1 MKRST
6 VIRNAVIVCSVI
18 VMSAAVLA
26 GFGRS
31 ASGNDRRTSRQ
42 SDYPDLPE
50 PGLVCEQPASLSDQV
65 QDASLIADATVLR
78 VLEEEEREYVPE
90 KGSTEE
96 AIYKKAGAAKDIYT
110 VRPIELNINETL
122 KGHPKDKKIMMYIPP
137 VALDSSPAFKSG
149 DRLVFML
156 NPYIDGGY
164 SSVTMQDGYYYVSE
178 DDRIYPAKVTELLQ
192 KESGKKLKD
201 FRSEIRKLSS
211 KE

>member
-1 MKRST
+1 MK
-6 VIRNAVIVCSVI
+6 RNAVIVCSVI
-18 VMSAAVLA
+18 LVSAAILA
-26 GFGRS
+26 GSGRP
-31 ASGNDRRTSRQ
+31 ASGNDRRTSSQ
-42 SDYPDLPE
+42 SDYPELPTS
-50 PGLVCEQPASLSDQV
+50 GLVCEQPASLSDQI
-65 QDASLIADATVLR
+65 QESSLIVDATVSR
-78 VLEEEEREYVPE
+78 VLEDEEREYVPE
-90 KGSTEE
+90 KGSAEE
-96 AIYKKAGAAKDIYT
+96 KMFKKAGTTRDQFT

-137 VALDSSPAFKSG
+137 VALESSPAFKTG

-178 DDRIYPAKVTELLQ
+178 DDRVYPAKVTELLQ